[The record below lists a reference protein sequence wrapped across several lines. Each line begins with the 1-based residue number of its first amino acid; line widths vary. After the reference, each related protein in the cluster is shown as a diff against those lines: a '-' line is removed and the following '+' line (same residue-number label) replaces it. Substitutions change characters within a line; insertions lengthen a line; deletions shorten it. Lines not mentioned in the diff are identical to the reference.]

1 MGQRKKKKPKAGFLS
16 SIVGRMKSEV
26 DMFKKNKPAFGNAA
40 NAASNTRGSDRGRK
54 GY

>member
-1 MGQRKKKKPKAGFLS
+1 MAQRKKKKKQGFLS
-16 SIVGRMKSEV
+16 SIVGRAAKEI

-40 NAASNTRGSDRGRK
+40 NARSNTRGSDRGRS